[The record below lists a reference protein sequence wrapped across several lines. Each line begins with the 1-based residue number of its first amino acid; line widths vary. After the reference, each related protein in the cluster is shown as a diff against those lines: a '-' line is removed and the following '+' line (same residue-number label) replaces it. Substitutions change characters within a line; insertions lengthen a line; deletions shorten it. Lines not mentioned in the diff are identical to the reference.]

1 MSEPSEID
9 FDQKMIEW
17 AAKGMIAELQEEF
30 PKKNFSLTI
39 RTAAEVLA
47 EAEAEAEA
55 KAKAKNKAKNK
66 SKGVRK

>member
-9 FDQKMIEW
+9 FEQKMIEW

-47 EAEAEAEA
+47 EAEAET
-55 KAKAKNKAKNK
+55 KAKNKARNK

>member
-9 FDQKMIEW
+9 FEQKMIEW

-47 EAEAEAEA
+47 EAEA
-55 KAKAKNKAKNK
+55 KVKNKAKNK
-66 SKGVRK
+66 SKGVQK